1 MAIAVA
7 FGMAVTV
14 NWAWSQSVETP
25 ATPDESP
32 VVKAE
37 KDVSTENVN
46 QTPRDTNEP
55 QAPTTIN
62 YLDPKEV
69 MERGGPLMW
78 PILLC
83 SLVTITFGFE
93 RLISL
98 RRRRVIPP
106 KFTRQFMEELV
117 GLQLDRNVA
126 MRLCAGNGSPM
137 ANVFQAAVRHWGRP
151 SVEIEQS
158 IAEAGQ
164 REISLL
170 RRNLRIL
177 QGSANIATL
186 LGLLGTIVGMIQAF
200 NDVAVLRGLGRAEV
214 LASGI
219 AQALLTTA
227 AGLAVAIPS
236 IILYTYFAGR
246 VERLVQQMDEHATRV
261 VDAISAESG
270 ASSDRPGD
278 VKATGGK
285 VVPRYVS

>member
-1 MAIAVA
+1 MAGLLLASAVP
-7 FGMAVTV
+7 G
-14 NWAWSQSVETP
+14 WSQPGDGEVP
-25 ATPDESP
+25 P
-32 VVKAE
+32 VSTSAAEVPAE
-37 KDVSTENVN
+37 KSSEEGS
-46 QTPRDTNEP
+46 REATNGSI
-55 QAPTTIN
+55 QAPTTIH

-69 MERGGPLMW
+69 IERGGPLMW

-83 SLVTITFGFE
+83 SLVTFTFGLE
-93 RLISL
+93 RFISL

-106 KFTRQFMEELV
+106 KFTRQFLDELV
-117 GLQLDRNVA
+117 GLQLDRNLA

-137 ANVFQAAVRHWGRP
+137 AAIFQAAVRHWGRP
-151 SVEIEQS
+151 SVEIEQA

-170 RRNLRIL
+170 RRNLRVL

-200 NDVAVLRGLGRAEV
+200 NDVAMLRGLGRAEV
-214 LASGI
+214 LANGI

-227 AGLAVAIPS
+227 AGLSVAIPS
-236 IILYTYFAGR
+236 IFLYTYFAGR
-246 VERLVQQMDEHATRV
+246 VERLVHQMDGHATKV

-270 ASSDRPGD
+270 ASVDRPGD
-278 VKATGGK
+278 GKGTGNK